1 MPKSVHWCQNYKSQ
15 QWYFWNVILVYF
27 LVFLLCDSGLW
38 SHSTKDVVSNR
49 NKKWICIFL
58 KILHIL
64 QCVPGFI
71 REPLLNLQAK
81 KSNHF
86 SHVCQY
92 YFPLKAHLCSTKA
105 IRPCTRNQYTLQRH
119 WKSHSIEKKQQ
130 LRTIIWDICYIVCRL
145 LRNTYA
151 HTGLRWE
158 YVLQMGSLL
167 LRLVDVDVMCGISEQ
182 YRAKALEI
190 VSTLKYA
197 SIVWDYTFK
206 CIGFSHVALLML
218 NCLTYNLSRIQ
229 FKITKILYILE
240 HVTPY

>member
-1 MPKSVHWCQNYKSQ
+1 MNLYL
-15 QWYFWNVILVYF
+15 I
-27 LVFLLCDSGLW
+27 
-38 SHSTKDVVSNR
+38 
-49 NKKWICIFL
+49 

-64 QCVPGFI
+64 QCVPGVI

-229 FKITKILYILE
+229 FKITKLCIFEIMWPHTNILQRTLKQNLLTKVNV
-240 HVTPY
+240 HLNCSN